1 MTDKTYIV
9 ITKILASF
17 MFLYGSLL
25 CIFSLPIMLI
35 YDWTIFSETNHLDS
49 KFLLLPLVLVL
60 LGMLYSIAGFGML
73 RLKPWGR
80 VLSIYG
86 AGLAIILS
94 IAIWVT
100 CIYIIGLSA
109 RYAPFDIQRA
119 IFTSLFVIFLYL
131 VMPALF
137 ILIFFTRSRI
147 KTIFKERTIQ
157 ESKGITIFA
166 ALFIMF
172 FLMIL
177 PWNYWSSSLILK
189 IHEPYRH
196 VYFWLISLLNIIGLF
211 TAIGLFTLKDT
222 FRKIAI
228 LLALF
233 NLIVFIFEPTF
244 VSALEPALIV
254 LVILFF
260 IYNIA
265 FVYFFT
271 RGKIKEQ
278 FK

>member
-1 MTDKTYIV
+1 MINKTYII

-17 MFLYGSLL
+17 MFLYGGLL
-25 CIFSLPIMLI
+25 CVFSLPIMLI
-35 YDWTIFSETNHLDS
+35 YSRTIFSGSNHPDS
-49 KFLLLPLVLVL
+49 KFLLLPLALVL
-60 LGMLYSIAGFGML
+60 IGLPYLIAGFGML
-73 RLKPWGR
+73 TLKSWGR

-86 AGLAIILS
+86 AGLTMILS
-94 IAIWVT
+94 IVIWLV

-137 ILIFFTRSRI
+137 ILIFFTRSKI
-147 KTIFKERTIQ
+147 KAIFNEGTIQ
-157 ESKGITIFA
+157 ESKGTTIFMV
-166 ALFIMF
+166 LFSMF

-196 VYFWLISLLNIIGLF
+196 IYFWLISLLNIIGLF
-211 TAIGLFTLKDT
+211 TAIGLFTLKDI
-222 FRKIAI
+222 FRRIAI

-233 NLIVFIFEPTF
+233 NLLVFIFELTF

-254 LVILFF
+254 LVVLFF